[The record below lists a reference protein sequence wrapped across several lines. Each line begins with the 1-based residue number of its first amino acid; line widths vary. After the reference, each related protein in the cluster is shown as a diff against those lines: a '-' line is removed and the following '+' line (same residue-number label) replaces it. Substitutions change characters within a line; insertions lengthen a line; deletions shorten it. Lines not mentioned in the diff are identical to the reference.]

1 MVFWKKW
8 GQTTLSQGAR
18 VPIRIRNRVAGWT
31 ERSVPIF
38 LLLLTGCGYVSP
50 VLPPLLD
57 IPSQVP
63 SINAAEYGNKI
74 IVEFTLPELTTEGN
88 PLRNVRSLEVRVG
101 PGVTPMSTD
110 AWAAAAKAY
119 PVPSPVPGPFT
130 REIPAADWIGKEVL
144 ISVRAIGPKG
154 KPAQWATLKLLKV
167 DAPLAKP
174 TAVKADNVEQGV
186 QVHWQG
192 AAGKYRVYRSAPGAT
207 PERIGESDRAEYLD
221 SSTQYDKTYEYRV
234 QAFTDDAHGSEVS
247 DADKITPEDK
257 FPPSVPGALTAILGV
272 NTIELAW
279 TRNTEADFR
288 GYNVYRSTD
297 GGALVKIAELV
308 AAPSFS
314 DNKIEAGKKYRY
326 EVTAVDAKGNE
337 SAHSTAAEASP
348 Q

>member
-1 MVFWKKW
+1 MA
-8 GQTTLSQGAR
+8 G
-18 VPIRIRNRVAGWT
+18 IRKT
-31 ERSVPIF
+31 SVSALT
-38 LLLLTGCGYVSP
+38 LLLAGCGYVSP

-63 SINAAEYGNKI
+63 SISAAEYGDKI
-74 IVEFTLPELTTEGN
+74 VVQFTLPELTTEGN

-101 PGVTPMSTD
+101 PGVTPMSTE

-119 PVPSPVPGPFT
+119 PVPSPAPGPFT
-130 REIPAADWIGKEVL
+130 REIPASDWIGKEVL
-144 ISVRAIGPKG
+144 ISARAIGPKG
-154 KPAQWATLKLLKV
+154 KAAQWATLKLLKV
-167 DAPLAKP
+167 NPPLAKP
-174 TAVKADNVEQGV
+174 SDVKADNVEQGV
-186 QVHWQG
+186 NVHWQG

-207 PERIGESDRAEYLD
+207 PERIGDSDRAEYLD

-234 QAFTDDAHGSEVS
+234 QAIIDDVHGSEVS
-247 DADKITPEDK
+247 DAAAITPEDK
-257 FPPSVPGALTAILGV
+257 FPPAVPGALTAILGV
-272 NTIELAW
+272 NTVELAW

-297 GGALVKIAELV
+297 GGAMVKIAELV

-326 EVTAVDAKGNE
+326 EVTAVDVKGNE
-337 SAHSTAAEASP
+337 SAHSTAAEASA